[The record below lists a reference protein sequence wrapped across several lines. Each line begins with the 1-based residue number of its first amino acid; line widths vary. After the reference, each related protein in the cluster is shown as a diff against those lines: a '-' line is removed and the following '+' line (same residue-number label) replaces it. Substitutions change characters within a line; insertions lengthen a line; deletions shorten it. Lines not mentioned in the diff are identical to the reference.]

1 MVSLKRDAGG
11 NSAFVGALVGLV
23 FFVCVFGV
31 RILDPTYIAW
41 QLHDDPAHLYLGWE
55 YFRHES
61 WTISASQHSLR
72 CGYRA
77 RLTQNPGAN

>member
-1 MVSLKRDAGG
+1 MVSLEREAVG
-11 NSAFVGALVGLV
+11 NSAFVGALVGLT

-55 YFRHES
+55 YFRH
-61 WTISASQHSLR
+61 
-72 CGYRA
+72 
-77 RLTQNPGAN
+77 